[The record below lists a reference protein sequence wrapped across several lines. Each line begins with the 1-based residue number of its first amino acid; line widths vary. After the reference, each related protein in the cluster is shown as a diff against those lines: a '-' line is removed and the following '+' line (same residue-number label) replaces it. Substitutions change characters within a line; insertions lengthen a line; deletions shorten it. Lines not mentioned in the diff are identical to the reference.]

1 MNFNSKDDP
10 DAAKGAVEPYRS
22 EDDSEGNV
30 APLKEQLDHRFQNS
44 LNKSSDSGMP
54 GAGQTPEYSMERQEE
69 NKLQQDTNNP
79 AVPRDKHAA
88 AEPSKQDQAHRKG
101 SGKEDPLA

>member
-1 MNFNSKDDP
+1 MNSNSKPDP

-22 EDDSEGNV
+22 EDDNEGNV
-30 APLKEQLDHRFQNS
+30 APLTEQLDHRFQNP

-79 AVPRDKHAA
+79 AVPRDKHSPV
-88 AEPSKQDQAHRKG
+88 ELSKPDQAHRKG
-101 SGKEDPLA
+101 SGKEDR